1 MPNPPK
7 NQVAI
12 TAEEREFLEKKTES
26 GKWSPREVQRAK
38 ILLLSDVNGPDA
50 LPDDAIATRL
60 ECSVRT
66 IVHRRRRFTQV
77 NKIQDAII
85 DKPRS
90 GRPTIVDGTVEAH
103 MTAIACSTPP
113 EGRAKWTLKLI
124 RDRIVTLE
132 VIDNISDRTVGR
144 ALKKKSLSPG

>member
-1 MPNPPK
+1 MPNPQK
-7 NQVAI
+7 NQVTL
-12 TAEEREFLEKKTES
+12 TAEEREFLEKKTKS
-26 GKWSPREVQRAK
+26 GGWSPREVQRGK
-38 ILLLSDVNGPDA
+38 ILLLADVNGPGA
-50 LPDDAIATRL
+50 LPDDAIANRL
-60 ECSVRT
+60 DCSVRT
-66 IVHRRRRFTQV
+66 IEHRRRRFIQV
-77 NKIQDAII
+77 KNVEDAVV

-113 EGRAKWTLKLI
+113 EGRARWTLKLI